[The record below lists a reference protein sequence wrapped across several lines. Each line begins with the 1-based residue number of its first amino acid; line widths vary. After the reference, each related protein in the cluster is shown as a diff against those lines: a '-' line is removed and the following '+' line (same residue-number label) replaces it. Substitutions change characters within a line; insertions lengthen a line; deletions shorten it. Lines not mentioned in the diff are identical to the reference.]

1 MEELG
6 VKPDEDTAKK
16 VARAFQQVGEKEK
29 QQLVLK
35 KYLSEWKY
43 IHFKGERVRV
53 RRYAHNE

>member
-1 MEELG
+1 M
-6 VKPDEDTAKK
+6 KPDEDTAKK